1 MNLTFIKKWQKNFLK
16 SLCSFETD
24 SKDSFHNA
32 ILYGLIFK
40 LSPNKEKVDRTIAAQ
55 ILGKKFFN
63 DFQKKGNI
71 EA

>member
-1 MNLTFIKKWQKNFLK
+1 MNLTVIKKWQKNFLK
-16 SLCSFETD
+16 SLCSFESD
-24 SKDSFHNA
+24 SKDSFYNA

-40 LSPNKEKVDRTIAAQ
+40 LSPNKEKIGRNIVEQ

-63 DFQKKGNI
+63 DFQKKGNF